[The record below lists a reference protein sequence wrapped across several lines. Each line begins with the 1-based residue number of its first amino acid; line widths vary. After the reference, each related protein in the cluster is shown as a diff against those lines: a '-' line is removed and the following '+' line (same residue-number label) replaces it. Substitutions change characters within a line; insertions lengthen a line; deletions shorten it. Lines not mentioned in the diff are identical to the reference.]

1 MPPRLAVSE
10 SSITEPGAQCHRLW
24 TWPQCQCHRQST
36 KTEPGATRGNE
47 SCWKPQ
53 NLVLSVTD
61 CRIGLTSMPQTMTYK
76 TGQAQ
81 DEATRVVPGTTKD
94 TTCWDDA
101 VHARSSTN
109 ANQTENE
116 AGRSVCQCCRPPTPS
131 PTPSRLDSIKW
142 KTRKAADWDRASLWW
157 SHGGVSA
164 ASTPANRARANQG
177 MENYPNPFRRL

>member
-1 MPPRLAVSE
+1 MRQTPVSHRKDIAAKAIEQCHLFLLYQKAVSL
-10 SSITEPGAQCHRLW
+10 SLVLSVTDCGLGLNVNV
-24 TWPQCQCHRQST
+24 TDKST

-94 TTCWDDA
+94 TTC
-101 VHARSSTN
+101 
-109 ANQTENE
+109 
-116 AGRSVCQCCRPPTPS
+116 
-131 PTPSRLDSIKW
+131 
-142 KTRKAADWDRASLWW
+142 
-157 SHGGVSA
+157 
-164 ASTPANRARANQG
+164 
-177 MENYPNPFRRL
+177 